1 MQVSAQREPL
11 PPRHQDP
18 LPPVSAAIPR
28 RLRAVPQFRMHPG
41 RPLPRHLLPLP
52 TQARPRACDASDLLR
67 IAQSWRRWQRLR
79 ACACGEMFAK
89 RMHCPSWG
97 PSPRLS
103 RCVCALMP
111 LLCRNVWPLQSVE
124 LEAVVEYASKVC
136 SHSVVIKFAPTCL
149 HASCARAPKPRLIYL
164 ISPAMAQSLADNRSW
179 HSCEP
184 TRSCEA
190 RTMAIASAC

>member
-1 MQVSAQREPL
+1 MSP
-11 PPRHQDP
+11 
-18 LPPVSAAIPR
+18 S
-28 RLRAVPQFRMHPG
+28 HPG
-41 RPLPRHLLPLP
+41 TKIPFRQSVRQFPDAFEPYRNFGCTLDGHFPGTFFRFPLRRARELAMPQTCSESHSPGGGGSGCEHVHVAKCLPN
-52 TQARPRACDASDLLR
+52 ACT
-67 IAQSWRRWQRLR
+67 
-79 ACACGEMFAK
+79 
-89 RMHCPSWG
+89 CPSWG

-136 SHSVVIKFAPTCL
+136 SHSVVLKLAPTCL

-164 ISPAMAQSLADNRSW
+164 ISPAMAQSLADNRSS

-184 TRSCEA
+184 TQSCEA